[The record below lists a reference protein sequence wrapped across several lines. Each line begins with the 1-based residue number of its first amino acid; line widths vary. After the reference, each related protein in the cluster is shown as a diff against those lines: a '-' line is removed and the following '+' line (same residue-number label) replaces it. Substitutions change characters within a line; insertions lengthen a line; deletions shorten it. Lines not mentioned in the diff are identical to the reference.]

1 MQVAF
6 KNQPRSPSPMPAR
19 GLFVFAGRPDQTKH
33 MRAPSSASG
42 SRDKERSA
50 GAGAGVWTH
59 FLTATPQR
67 KKCGEACAC
76 KCTTCLRFAIGVA
89 ETSLRPRIGQGGRV
103 GGRTAGGPGAMSAA
117 ATSARMC
124 LHHLPA
130 GTQRPGDTLN
140 RVQARRAATAAWRAA
155 VAALRAASSASIF
168 AMAFC
173 RPLRQS
179 SIGVMP
185 SPSGARGSA
194 P

>member
-1 MQVAF
+1 
-6 KNQPRSPSPMPAR
+6 MPAH

-50 GAGAGVWTH
+50 GAGADVWTH
-59 FLTATPQR
+59 FLIATPQR

-140 RVQARRAATAAWRAA
+140 RVQARRAATAASRAA